1 MYLGGGNVMKTGTI
15 KSFNVHTGDGMIAS
29 EFAIDVYFNK
39 HSVVGGADW
48 LYVGVQVQ
56 YELYPSNGKEP
67 EARLV
72 RRVG

>member
-1 MYLGGGNVMKTGTI
+1 MNTGTI
-15 KSFNVHTGDGMIAS
+15 KSFDVDTGDGMIAS
-29 EFAIDVYFNK
+29 EGAKDVYFNK
-39 HSVVGGADW
+39 HSVVGGTDW

-56 YELYPSNGKEP
+56 YELYSANDEEP